1 MRWSKQKILYKYYYL
16 PSQEI
21 GEYILQI
28 QQNRIVY
35 VEPGV
40 KYMIPLDA
48 IAKIKNESVYFDFR
62 GRGNSYWEHKIMVK
76 IKNGCHIIEICD
88 NDKEVILKG
97 NEKNPIIVEI
107 SNMNLKHIEHNRLFE
122 YMLKVIEE

>member
-1 MRWSKQKILYKYYYL
+1 
-16 PSQEI
+16 
-21 GEYILQI
+21 
-28 QQNRIVY
+28 
-35 VEPGV
+35 
-40 KYMIPLDA
+40 
-48 IAKIKNESVYFDFR
+48 
-62 GRGNSYWEHKIMVK
+62 MVK